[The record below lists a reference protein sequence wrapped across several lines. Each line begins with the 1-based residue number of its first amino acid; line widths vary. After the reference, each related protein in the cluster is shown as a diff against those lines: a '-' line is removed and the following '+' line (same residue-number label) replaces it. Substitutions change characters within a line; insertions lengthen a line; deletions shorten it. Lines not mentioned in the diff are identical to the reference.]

1 MANPHANLT
10 VFSCPQLAPASPD
23 VVRSFF
29 RRFHTLERVT
39 LRENFSTGNEIH
51 TLPGT
56 SSLAIMVGL
65 NSLPALRELSLC
77 VDANGITQTLLLLNT
92 LRTLNSLAQHV
103 EESQTNEES
112 NANEESIVEGL
123 QALCCC
129 SPTLLDLSVFVS
141 FDLTVM
147 EFVPSLQHLDLTRVR
162 IPAPT
167 RGETGACAVRNRSLW
182 TLSLTK
188 CRLGGNDY
196 SFVYHL
202 EGLAKLELNEM
213 ISETS
218 NASWGD
224 LLRRMPSL
232 RALRIESWLGV
243 NDGAVLSGI
252 AESIHDNSTF
262 ESLELKWRT
271 APTSLLLNTSM
282 GPLMHRLRHTL
293 CLDRMRWSVSNVTFI
308 SNALACRSD
317 LQHLYLRAAA
327 GSSTLSEAEA
337 PAALSCIQA
346 LQHRVD
352 REQQRDA
359 GCDAREL
366 MVGVRLTVDDG
377 AGRSSTGTTTTPHPG
392 KTTLQDA
399 VVDVPTRPPP
409 RVRLDR

>member
-1 MANPHANLT
+1 MTLRECCVTSANKHHLDVILRAVMANPHANLT

-92 LRTLNSLAQHV
+92 LRTLNSLALHV

-112 NANEESIVEGL
+112 DANEESIVEGL
-123 QALCCC
+123 QAFCCC
-129 SPTLLDLSVFVS
+129 SPTLETLLLDLSFFVS

-218 NASWGD
+218 NAYWGD
-224 LLRRMPSL
+224 RLRRMPSL

-243 NDGAVLSGI
+243 NDGAVLSSI

-271 APTSLLLNTSM
+271 APTSLLLNKS
-282 GPLMHRLRHTL
+282 P
-293 CLDRMRWSVSNVTFI
+293 
-308 SNALACRSD
+308 
-317 LQHLYLRAAA
+317 
-327 GSSTLSEAEA
+327 
-337 PAALSCIQA
+337 
-346 LQHRVD
+346 
-352 REQQRDA
+352 
-359 GCDAREL
+359 GCSL
-366 MVGVRLTVDDG
+366 NLKYT
-377 AGRSSTGTTTTPHPG
+377 
-392 KTTLQDA
+392 
-399 VVDVPTRPPP
+399 
-409 RVRLDR
+409 